1 MENKNKLL
9 NDEKK
14 ILAQMMIKQRTK
26 INKNYKLSISNLL
39 KLIKNIDTSISP
51 FDKNKCCIW
60 KGYHVTNEKN
70 NIKYTN
76 FYLNNKKI
84 ALNRLLYIN
93 FVDDI
98 EENSYL
104 KYNCSNKGICC
115 NINHIVKCNNNPINE
130 NNQNNQINQN
140 NQNNKNNKNL
150 NIINIKRYN
159 NNTNN
164 KKFIIIFD

>member
-1 MENKNKLL
+1 MFYISLNNIYKKYVLHIYSINMENKNKLL

-115 NINHIVKCNNNPINE
+115 NINHIELPSNST
-130 NNQNNQINQN
+130 
-140 NQNNKNNKNL
+140 NKYDIFEIPLDEKTDKI
-150 NIINIKRYN
+150 IINFN
-159 NNTNN
+159 
-164 KKFIIIFD
+164 D